1 MELLLEVLGESTWTV
16 AVWVIRGDEGMG
28 DIPGIQGGFRGS
40 AGSVPRRL
48 NCHKN
53 SDLRSEVRTGTGLNS
68 TTLRLIESMVL
79 LTKLIRIVTPLILSV
94 VVVVAQRL
102 ISYNGTHTRWYHTE
116 RQMQDS
122 IVQRISQQIVSYM
135 GFDEGKR
142 RERKEAVQR
151 VCIVSEA

>member
-1 MELLLEVLGESTWTV
+1 
-16 AVWVIRGDEGMG
+16 
-28 DIPGIQGGFRGS
+28 
-40 AGSVPRRL
+40 
-48 NCHKN
+48 
-53 SDLRSEVRTGTGLNS
+53 
-68 TTLRLIESMVL
+68 MVL

-102 ISYNGTHTRWYHTE
+102 ISYNGTHTRWYRTE
-116 RQMQDS
+116 RQMRDS